1 MLRRAALC
9 IALAAALA
17 CSGMTPAGSFY
28 AAVDATLPALTAAD
42 AWLYTSEARQHPAE
56 YAAVKAAVS
65 IAWDVVRE
73 TDAAITAGTVTQDQI
88 ARAKDLLAAMIER
101 AGAARSKSREAR

>member
-1 MLRRAALC
+1 MMRRAALC
-9 IALAAALA
+9 LALALALA
-17 CSGMTPAGSFY
+17 CSGMTPAGGFY
-28 AAVDATLPALTAAD
+28 AAVDMTLPALAAAD
-42 AWLYTSEARQHPAE
+42 AWLYTAEARQHPAQ

-88 ARAKDLLAAMIER
+88 ERAKGLLAAMIER
-101 AGAARSKSREAR
+101 AAAARAQAREE